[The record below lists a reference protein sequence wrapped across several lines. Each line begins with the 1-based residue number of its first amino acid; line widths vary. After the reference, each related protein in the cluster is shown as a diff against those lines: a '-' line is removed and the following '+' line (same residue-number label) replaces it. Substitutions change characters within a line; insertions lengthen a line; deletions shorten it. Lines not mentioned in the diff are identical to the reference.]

1 MVGARPGLQ
10 VLGLGV
16 VVLRQS
22 LYLALTVL
30 ELTMQTRLALNSE
43 IYLPLPPEC
52 WDLRDVQ
59 QHPAKSWIL

>member
-30 ELTMQTRLALNSE
+30 ELTMQTRLALNLE

-52 WDLRDVQ
+52 WDLRHVQ